1 VDKGTFAAFGSLF
14 VIHLG
19 KQNMFCPNC
28 GLDEKQPNQFCRA
41 CGANL
46 SPVID
51 AISRPDSVTAAAV
64 SAREEIGRA
73 MAQKIREM
81 SSAKDLKKMAEDVL
95 PQLEKFLESPEQKKM
110 RRMRTGTT
118 LAVIGAGVALI
129 FWLVAVIGNDPGFL
143 SMAALGGIT
152 FFIGL
157 AFIINGYLHTV
168 GTKEVPDDTAS
179 AESQR
184 ILDMKTSDLLSPQ
197 PASFEPAKPFR
208 SVTESTTTHLDKKD
222 PR

>member
-1 VDKGTFAAFGSLF
+1 
-14 VIHLG
+14 
-19 KQNMFCPNC
+19 MFCPNC

-51 AISRPDSVTAAAV
+51 AISRPDSVTAAAI

-81 SSAKDLKKMAEDVL
+81 SSASDIKKIAEDVL
-95 PQLEKFLESPEQKKM
+95 PEIEKFLESPEQKKL
-110 RRMRTGTT
+110 RRMRVGTT
-118 LAVIGAGVALI
+118 IAVIGFGVALI
-129 FWLVAVIGNDPGFL
+129 FALVAIIGGDQGFL
-143 SMAALGGIT
+143 SISALGAIT
-152 FFIGL
+152 FFVGV
-157 AFIINGYLHTV
+157 AFILNGYLHTL
-168 GTKEVPDDTAS
+168 GKKEVADGSAS

-184 ILDMKTSDLLSPQ
+184 ILDMKTADLLPAQ
-197 PASFEPAKPFR
+197 PASFEPVRPFR
-208 SVTESTTTHLDKKD
+208 SVTESTTTHLDRKD